1 MLFIKAWFSLWIR
14 MFPIYIEPL
23 NLTFPTSKDSFQC
36 PFFVSNLLFMF
47 SIYFSCYQSTFC
59 VSNLITM
66 FPMFFS
72 CFQSTYYRK
81 SLLCISPSKL
91 KIIPVKIIYDGLGC
105 LMEFNNMW
113 KPARQIYC
121 IFICAHCN
129 TKISSPKT
137 LYRQALVLG

>member
-1 MLFIKAWFSLWIR
+1 

-105 LMEFNNMW
+105 LMDFNNMC
-113 KPARQIYC
+113 ARQSTVYSFVHTVIPRYHHRKR
-121 IFICAHCN
+121 FIDKHWYSAN
-129 TKISSPKT
+129 S
-137 LYRQALVLG
+137 LDFDRF